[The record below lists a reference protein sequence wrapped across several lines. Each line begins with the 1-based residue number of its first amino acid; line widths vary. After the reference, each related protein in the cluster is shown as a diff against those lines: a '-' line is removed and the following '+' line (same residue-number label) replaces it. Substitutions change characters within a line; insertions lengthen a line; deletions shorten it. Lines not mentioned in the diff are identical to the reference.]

1 MASKAITN
9 SGVEL
14 SSAYLTKRRA
24 AVVMVVLFS
33 ALIFAFIISLS
44 LGSEHISLTNILSGS
59 LSREQEVIIFGLRL
73 PRIILAIG
81 SGAALAMAGAAF
93 QALLRNPLADPYV
106 LGVSSGA
113 ALGAIVGIMFV
124 SQFSFA
130 RPLLSFAGAAAAT
143 FVVYL
148 LGRRGDD
155 PARLIL
161 AGVVISTL
169 LGSLMVL
176 LTTLADDLKLRN
188 ITFWLLGD
196 LSSGNS
202 EFSAFLFFAVALGAV
217 TLFANSRALNLM
229 MTGERDAFALGVET
243 NRVRWI
249 VFITA
254 SLLTAAAVSTS
265 GAIGYVGLVVPH
277 LVRLASGTD
286 NRLVIPA
293 SAFAGALLVL
303 IADTTARTAI
313 APRELPTGA
322 ITALIGA
329 PVLIYL
335 LLGKWKERKGEREI
349 GRQGDEEIMSAAL
362 WNSESVGGQ
371 SLLNLHNVSF
381 GYSREILS
389 NINLEIKAGE
399 VVALLGQNGAGKSTL
414 LNLAAGKLQPNSGV
428 VLWQGKNIS
437 EFSRREIAQQIALV
451 AQAEELHFP
460 LTALQYVLAG
470 RFAQTAGIGFD
481 SPSDIEITL
490 QTLAATDASQ
500 FTNRSFNQLSSGEKQ
515 RVVLARALAQQPQI
529 LLLDEPTANLDLA
542 HQFSLLEL
550 VRQLA
555 HQYRLGILFV
565 THEINL
571 AAEFA
576 GRVALLKHGKI
587 IALGNSDEVMTAE
600 LLSDLFETTLSVNL
614 HPTTG
619 KPIITINTGKTNQ

>member
-1 MASKAITN
+1 MASEAITKLETGL
-9 SGVEL
+9 SG
-14 SSAYLTKRRA
+14 SYLTKRRA
-24 AVVMVVLFS
+24 ALVITVLFFV
-33 ALIFAFIISLS
+33 LIFAFIISLA
-44 LGSEHISLTNILSGS
+44 LGSEHISLANILSGT
-59 LSREQEVIIFGLRL
+59 LTREQEVIIFGLRL

-113 ALGAIVGIMFV
+113 ALGAIVGIMFA
-124 SQFSFA
+124 SQFSLA
-130 RPLLSFAGAAAAT
+130 RPLLSFAGASAAT

-196 LSSGNS
+196 LSSGSS
-202 EFSAFLFFAVALGAV
+202 EFIAFLFFAVAIGAV

-303 IADTTARTAI
+303 LADTTARTAI

-329 PVLIYL
+329 PVLVYL
-335 LLGKWKERKGEREI
+335 LLGKWKGKTRET
-349 GRQGDEEIMSAAL
+349 GMGGNGVLRATDFALMNSAVAA
-362 WNSESVGGQ
+362 GQ
-371 SLLNLHNVSF
+371 NLLRLENVSF
-381 GYSREILS
+381 GYSQQILS
-389 NINLEIKAGE
+389 DINLEIKAGE

-414 LNLAAGKLQPNSGV
+414 LNLAAGKLQPNSGS
-428 VLWQGKNIS
+428 VLWQEKSIS
-437 EFSRREIAQQIALV
+437 EFSRREIAQKIALV

-460 LTALQYVLAG
+460 LTVLAG

-481 SPSDIEITL
+481 SPSDIEIAM
-490 QTLAATDASQ
+490 QTLAATDSSQ
-500 FTNRSFNQLSSGEKQ
+500 FASRSFNQLSSGEKQ

-529 LLLDEPTANLDLA
+529 LLLDEPTANLDIA
-542 HQFSLLEL
+542 HQFSLLEF
-550 VRQLA
+550 VTQLA
-555 HQYRLGILFV
+555 QQHQLGILFV

-571 AAEFA
+571 VAEFSD
-576 GRVALLKHGKI
+576 RVALLKHGKI
-587 IALGNSDEVMTAE
+587 IALGKPDEVMTAD
-600 LLSDLFETTLSVNL
+600 LLSDLFETKLSVNL
-614 HPTTG
+614 HPNTG
-619 KPIITINTGKTNQ
+619 KPIISVITGK

>member
-1 MASKAITN
+1 MASEAITKLETGLN
-9 SGVEL
+9 G
-14 SSAYLTKRRA
+14 AYLTKRRA
-24 AVVMVVLFS
+24 ALIIAALFF
-33 ALIFAFIISLS
+33 ALICAFVISLA
-44 LGSEHISLTNILSGS
+44 LGSEHISLANILSGT

-113 ALGAIVGIMFV
+113 ALGAIVGIMFA

-130 RPLLSFAGAAAAT
+130 RPLLSFAGASAAT

-196 LSSGNS
+196 LSSGSS
-202 EFSAFLFFAVALGAV
+202 EFIAFLFFAVAIGAV

-293 SAFAGALLVL
+293 SALAGALLVL
-303 IADTTARTAI
+303 LADTTARTAI

-329 PVLIYL
+329 PVLVYL
-335 LLGKWKERKGEREI
+335 LLGKWKLGNRET
-349 GRQGDEEIMSAAL
+349 GTEGNGDLGVKDFAL
-362 WNSESVGGQ
+362 INSSVVAGQ
-371 SLLNLHNVSF
+371 TLLHLRDVNF
-381 GYSREILS
+381 GYSHQILS
-389 NINLEIKAGE
+389 QINLEIKAGE

-414 LNLAAGKLQPNSGV
+414 LNIAAGKLQPNSGSI
-428 VLWQGKNIS
+428 LLQEKNIS
-437 EFSRREIAQQIALV
+437 EFSRREVSRQIALV

-460 LTALQYVLAG
+460 LTALEYVLAG

-481 SPSDIEITL
+481 SSSDITIAL

-500 FTNRSFNQLSSGEKQ
+500 FANRSFNQLSSGEKQ
-515 RVVLARALAQQPQI
+515 RVVLSRALAQQPQI

-550 VRQLA
+550 VTQLA
-555 HQYRLGILFV
+555 HQHRLGILFV

-576 GRVALLKHGKI
+576 DRVALLKHGKI
-587 IALGNSDEVMTAE
+587 IALGKPDEVMTAD
-600 LLSDLFETTLSVNL
+600 LLSDLFETKLSVNL
-614 HPTTG
+614 HPNTG
-619 KPIITINTGKTNQ
+619 KPIISVTIGK

>member
-1 MASKAITN
+1 MASKASTN
-9 SGVEL
+9 SRVEL
-14 SSAYLTKRRA
+14 SNAYLTKRRA
-24 AVVMVVLFS
+24 ALVIAVLFF
-33 ALIFAFIISLS
+33 ALIFALIISLS
-44 LGSEHISLTNILSGS
+44 LGSEHISLANILLGS
-59 LSREQEVIIFGLRL
+59 LSREQEVIIYGLRL

-113 ALGAIVGIMFV
+113 ALGAIVGIMFA
-124 SQFSFA
+124 SQFSLA
-130 RPLLSFAGAAAAT
+130 RPLLSFAGAATAT

-169 LGSLMVL
+169 LGSLMVV

-196 LSSGNS
+196 LSSGSS
-202 EFSAFLFFAVALGAV
+202 EFIAFLFFAVVIGAV

-329 PVLIYL
+329 PVLVYL
-335 LLGKWKERKGEREI
+335 LLGKWK
-349 GRQGDEEIMSAAL
+349 GRQGETATGRRGEGEIISSAL
-362 WNSESVGGQ
+362 WNSRSVAGQ
-371 SLLNLHNVSF
+371 ALLHLNNVSF
-381 GYSREILS
+381 GYSHQILAQ
-389 NINLEIKAGE
+389 INLEIKSGE

-414 LNLAAGKLQPNSGV
+414 LNLAAGKLPPNSGA

-437 EFSRREIAQQIALV
+437 EFSRRAIAQQIALV
-451 AQAEELHFP
+451 AQAEELQFS
-460 LTALQYVLAG
+460 LTALEYVLAG

-481 SPSDIEITL
+481 SPSDIEIAL
-490 QTLAATDASQ
+490 QTLVATDASQ
-500 FTNRSFNQLSSGEKQ
+500 FASRSFNQLSSGEKQ
-515 RVVLARALAQQPQI
+515 RVVLARSLTQQPQI

-542 HQFSLLEL
+542 HQFPLLEL

-555 HQYRLGILFV
+555 HQHQLGILFV

-576 GRVALLKHGKI
+576 DRVALLKHGKI

-600 LLSDLFETTLSVNL
+600 LLSDLFETKLSVNH

-619 KPIITINTGKTNQ
+619 KLIIAINTGNIN

>member
-1 MASKAITN
+1 MASEAITKLETGLN
-9 SGVEL
+9 G
-14 SSAYLTKRRA
+14 AFLTKRRA
-24 AVVMVVLFS
+24 VFVIAALFI
-33 ALIFAFIISLS
+33 ALLCAFIISLA
-44 LGSEHISLTNILSGS
+44 LGSEHISLANILSGT

-113 ALGAIVGIMFV
+113 ALGAIVGIMFA

-130 RPLLSFAGAAAAT
+130 RPLLSFAGASAAT

-196 LSSGNS
+196 LSSGSS
-202 EFSAFLFFAVALGAV
+202 EFIAFLFFAVAIGAI
-217 TLFANSRALNLM
+217 TLFVNSRALNLM

-303 IADTTARTAI
+303 LADTTARTAI

-329 PVLIYL
+329 PVLVYL
-335 LLGKWKERKGEREI
+335 LLGKWKGRRGEI
-349 GRQGDEEIMSAAL
+349 GTRGNGDLGATGFALMNLTVAA
-362 WNSESVGGQ
+362 GQ
-371 SLLNLHNVSF
+371 NLLRLENVSF
-381 GYSREILS
+381 GYSQQILS
-389 NINLEIKAGE
+389 DINLKINAGE

-414 LNLAAGKLQPNSGV
+414 LNLAAGKLQPNSGS
-428 VLWQGKNIS
+428 VLYEEKNLR
-437 EFSRREIAQQIALV
+437 EFSRREIAQKIALV
-451 AQAEELHFP
+451 AQAEELQFP
-460 LTALQYVLAG
+460 LTALEYVLAG
-470 RFAQTAGIGFD
+470 RYAQTAGIGFD
-481 SPSDIEITL
+481 SPPDIEIAL

-500 FTNRSFNQLSSGEKQ
+500 FKHRSFNQLSSGEKQ

-550 VRQLA
+550 VKQLA
-555 HQYRLGILFV
+555 HQHRLGILFV

-576 GRVALLKHGKI
+576 DRVALLKHGKI
-587 IALGNSDEVMTAE
+587 IALGKPDEVMTAD
-600 LLSDLFETTLSVNL
+600 LLSDLFETKLSVNL
-614 HPTTG
+614 HPSTG
-619 KPIITINTGKTNQ
+619 KPIISVITGK

>member
-1 MASKAITN
+1 MASKASTN
-9 SGVEL
+9 LAAGL

-24 AVVMVVLFS
+24 ALVIAVLFI

-113 ALGAIVGIMFV
+113 ALGAIVGIMFA
-124 SQFSFA
+124 SQFSLA
-130 RPLLSFAGAAAAT
+130 RPLLSFAGASAAT

-196 LSSGNS
+196 LSSGS
-202 EFSAFLFFAVALGAV
+202 GEFSLFLFFAIAIGAIA
-217 TLFANSRALNLM
+217 LFANSRALNLM

-303 IADTTARTAI
+303 LADTTARTAI

-329 PVLIYL
+329 PVLVYL
-335 LLGKWKERKGEREI
+335 LLGKWK
-349 GRQGDEEIMSAAL
+349 GRQGETAMGRWGDAEIINSTFRNSGSVAGQAL
-362 WNSESVGGQ
+362 
-371 SLLNLHNVSF
+371 LHLNNISF
-381 GYSREILS
+381 GYSHQILAQ
-389 NINLEIKAGE
+389 INLEIKAGE

-414 LNLAAGKLQPNSGV
+414 LNLAAGKLQPNSGT
-428 VLWQGKNIS
+428 VLWQEKNLS

-451 AQAEELHFP
+451 AQAEELQFS
-460 LTALQYVLAG
+460 LTALEYVLAG

-481 SPSDIEITL
+481 SPSDIEIAL
-490 QTLAATDASQ
+490 QTLVATDASQ
-500 FTNRSFNQLSSGEKQ
+500 FASRSFNQLSSGEKQ
-515 RVVLARALAQQPQI
+515 RIVLARALAQQPQI

-555 HQYRLGILFV
+555 HQHQLGILFV

-576 GRVALLKHGKI
+576 DRVALLKHGKI
-587 IALGNSDEVMTAE
+587 IALGNPDEVMTAD
-600 LLSDLFETTLSVNL
+600 LLSDLFETKLSVNL
-614 HPTTG
+614 HPNTG
-619 KPIITINTGKTNQ
+619 KPIISVTTGK

>member
-1 MASKAITN
+1 MASEAITKLETGLN
-9 SGVEL
+9 R
-14 SSAYLTKRRA
+14 AYLTKRRA
-24 AVVMVVLFS
+24 VFVIAALFI
-33 ALIFAFIISLS
+33 ALLCAFIISLA
-44 LGSEHISLTNILSGS
+44 LGSEHISLANILSGT

-113 ALGAIVGIMFV
+113 ALGAIVGIMFA

-130 RPLLSFAGAAAAT
+130 RPLLSFAGASAAT

-196 LSSGNS
+196 LSSGSS
-202 EFSAFLFFAVALGAV
+202 EFIAFLFFAVAIGAI

-293 SAFAGALLVL
+293 SALAGALLVL
-303 IADTTARTAI
+303 LADTTARTAI

-329 PVLIYL
+329 PVLVYL
-335 LLGKWKERKGEREI
+335 LLGKWKGRRGETGAR
-349 GRQGDEEIMSAAL
+349 GNGDLGAIDFAL
-362 WNSESVGGQ
+362 MNSSVTAGQ
-371 SLLNLHNVSF
+371 NLLRLENVSF
-381 GYSREILS
+381 GYSQQILS
-389 NINLEIKAGE
+389 DINLEIHAGE

-414 LNLAAGKLQPNSGV
+414 LNLAAGKLQPNSGS
-428 VLWQGKNIS
+428 VLWQEKNLS
-437 EFSRREIAQQIALV
+437 EFSRREVARKIALV
-451 AQAEELHFP
+451 AQAEKLHFP
-460 LTALQYVLAG
+460 LTALEYVLAG
-470 RFAQTAGIGFD
+470 RFANTAGIGFD
-481 SPSDIEITL
+481 SSSDIEISL
-490 QTLAATDASQ
+490 QTLAAIDASQ
-500 FTNRSFNQLSSGEKQ
+500 FKHRSFNQLSSGEKQ
-515 RVVLARALAQQPQI
+515 RVVLARALAQQPNI

-555 HQYRLGILFV
+555 HQHRLGILFV

-576 GRVALLKHGKI
+576 DRVALLKHGKI
-587 IALGNSDEVMTAE
+587 IAIGKPDEVMTAD
-600 LLSDLFETTLSVNL
+600 LLSDLFETKLSINF
-614 HPTTG
+614 HPNTG
-619 KPIITINTGKTNQ
+619 KPIISVTTGK